1 MVLDIVNIYL
11 EELKQGR
18 LIMNKSN
25 RTHLILGAIFGIA
38 AVALYSYGDI
48 VGGSMMAT
56 VVIGLSLNYI
66 LRKATLKDEN
76 KKDEMIKRISGMSSD
91 IALYF
96 SIISI
101 GLLTLVLHFL
111 PTLFDVFEVLGIL
124 LSVMLV
130 SKIALQ
136 MYYTKIKDEI
146 GF

>member
-1 MVLDIVNIYL
+1 
-11 EELKQGR
+11 
-18 LIMNKSN
+18 MNKSN

>member
-1 MVLDIVNIYL
+1 MLDIVNIYL
-11 EELKQGR
+11 HELKQGR
-18 LIMNKSN
+18 LIMKKFNKI
-25 RTHLILGAIFGIA
+25 HLILGVIFGIA

-48 VGGSMMAT
+48 VGGSMMAAA
-56 VVIGLSLNYI
+56 VIGLSVNYI
-66 LRKATLKDEN
+66 MRKAILNDEL
-76 KKDEMIKRISGMSSD
+76 KKDEMVKKISGMSSD

-96 SIISI
+96 SIISV
-101 GLLTLVLHFL
+101 GLLTIVLHFH

-124 LSVMLV
+124 LAVMLV